1 MGCQMS
7 LIFHDSHSSGKLSQ
21 QDDKIEVMM
30 IPRGYHKVVIDCQ
43 SYHKVVTRAVT
54 EMSEGC

>member
-1 MGCQMS
+1 MS
-7 LIFHDSHSSGKLSQ
+7 LIFHDSHFSGKLSQ

-43 SYHKVVTRAVT
+43 SYHKIVTRAVT